1 MLTPTPLPGGPT
13 ALQTPRE
20 EKVNVVTH
28 GVATVLSLIGTIFL
42 MAAAVDRGAGAV
54 AACFVYGVSLVGLF
68 ATSTFYHACPA
79 TPLKKVARTLDHCA
93 ILVLIAGTY
102 TPLMV
107 LGLADWR
114 GWTVLATIWLCAV
127 LGIRHKLTASNPY
140 GAGAVALC
148 LLMGWLVVMVW
159 SPLVASVGTTA
170 IAWLVAG
177 GVTYS
182 LGVPF
187 YAWNSLPYN
196 HGIWHL
202 FVIGGAVCHYASI
215 LHIL

>member
-1 MLTPTPLPGGPT
+1 MTTPTPPSVAT
-13 ALQTPRE
+13 YNLQTQQE
-20 EKVNVVTH
+20 EKVNAVTH
-28 GVATVLSLIGTIFL
+28 GAATVLSLVATVALLG
-42 MAAAVDRGAGAV
+42 MAADAGAAAL
-54 AACFVYGVSLVGLF
+54 AACLIYGASLVGLF
-68 ATSTFYHACPA
+68 AASTFYHACPA
-79 TPLKKVARTLDHCA
+79 TPLKKVARTLDHAA

-107 LGLADWR
+107 LGLGDWR
-114 GWTVLATIWLCAV
+114 GWSVLAAVWVCAA
-127 LGIRHKLTASNPY
+127 LGIRHKFTGSTPY
-140 GAGAVALC
+140 GSGAVALC

-159 SPLVASVGTTA
+159 NPLVASVGTA
-170 IAWLVAG
+170 AVSWLVAG

-202 FVIGGAVCHYASI
+202 FVIGGAVCHYISI
-215 LHIL
+215 LMIL